1 VSAIDVGIEIPSWT
15 MERVDP
21 QRMKT
26 MAAILRDPYEVHW
39 DHEAVRPL
47 GFDRVINQ
55 GPLNLSY
62 VANMLMTWQGA
73 SCVRRLNVR
82 FIAPVFEG
90 DHLVA
95 RGTVTGLEH
104 VDGEPRAT
112 CDVHLDRGE
121 EAVLVGTAVVALEQA
136 VSS

>member
-1 VSAIDVGIEIPSWT
+1 MSVVEVGDAIPEWEMSF
-15 MERVDP
+15 VDP

-62 VANMLMTWQGA
+62 VANMLMAWQGPT
-73 SCVRRLNVR
+73 CVRRLNVR
-82 FIAPVFEG
+82 FTAPVFEG
-90 DHLVA
+90 DALVA
-95 RGTVTGLEH
+95 RGSVIALERI
-104 VDGEPRAT
+104 DAELRAT
-112 CDVHLDRGE
+112 CDVRLDRGSD
-121 EAVLVGTAVVALEQA
+121 AVVVGTAIVALSEPRGA
-136 VSS
+136 